1 MSSEF
6 GCAKKFFFSYIFVK
20 FNLWPSV
27 IEYPTEEAAEAA
39 AAPAASVK
47 TENI

>member
-27 IEYPTEEAAEAA
+27 IEHPTEEEAA
-39 AAPAASVK
+39 AASAASVK